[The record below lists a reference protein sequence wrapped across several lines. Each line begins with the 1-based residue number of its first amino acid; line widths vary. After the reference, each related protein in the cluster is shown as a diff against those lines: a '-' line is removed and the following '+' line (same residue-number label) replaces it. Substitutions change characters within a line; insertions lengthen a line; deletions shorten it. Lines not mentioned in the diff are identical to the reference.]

1 MEKTSVSASAV
12 SANEWNN
19 NFRLTTWV
27 FFILQQNTNA
37 TYYKSQHVCAKEQR
51 TAATV
56 NAKCSLCQRWV
67 LLFFHVTPRS
77 GSRRGARAAAGQP
90 LNPVPP
96 AHHHWNTTTVS
107 APAMCLHMDA
117 KAVNKIPTTNSNLCH
132 VTLPLHY
139 TTVSGRWQFYIWWWK
154 EFRVHSVCMYI
165 SIYIQTWVKTV
176 NLVRMTLLQ
185 TSKLNH
191 LVNQRPQHLH
201 EMYLKAQRGG
211 SVGRLIC
218 TTLNCEV
225 GPAKQNSLEP
235 TS

>member
-1 MEKTSVSASAV
+1 MGIFLFCNRTQMLLIIKASMSVQK
-12 SANEWNN
+12 NRE
-19 NFRLTTWV
+19 
-27 FFILQQNTNA
+27 QQPPSTLNA
-37 TYYKSQHVCAKEQR
+37 AF
-51 TAATV
+51 V
-56 NAKCSLCQRWV
+56 NGGCCCSSMSLPGV
-67 LLFFHVTPRS
+67 
-77 GSRRGARAAAGQP
+77 AAGEERGQQP
-90 LNPVPP
+90 DN
-96 AHHHWNTTTVS
+96 HWTLY
-107 APAMCLHMDA
+107 PR
-117 KAVNKIPTTNSNLCH
+117 PTITE
-132 VTLPLHY
+132 TQPQYRPLPCVY
-139 TTVSGRWQFYIWWWK
+139 TWMRKRWIKSPQQTQTCFMWHSHFITQLSGRWQFYIWWWK

-201 EMYLKAQRGG
+201 EMYLKAQRGS